1 MKYLMF
7 SLLALMFLVCPAQE
21 YDMVTIGDGTSK
33 EECFRE
39 PDEMPMFPGG
49 EAALVNFLSQNINY
63 PSDAIEKQ
71 IEGKVVL
78 QFVVTRTGEI
88 GEVKVVRPVDPDL
101 DAEAVRVVKLLP
113 NFAPGMVDGKPVNVW
128 YTLPVSFKLQGE
140 DVDAAVDETVD
151 LHPSAKEIELSKKM
165 GTLYGITLYK
175 GLLRTMG
182 GNVDSSYVSQK
193 MRMHLDGFVEHPAS
207 SAAFDIASNALAV
220 YFGKK
225 KDGSMTIDTKAMF
238 VEFESTLRDTV
249 VRDEEQVAEQVEK
262 ELTAAV
268 EKRDGLTASKKYG
281 QMFALFFDKS
291 QMSMDD
297 YATVLGIMDY
307 ALTKLDLNNVNEV
320 GACMGAIYNA
330 SCFMDAAQN
339 QVYLDLDV
347 MNAALASA
355 LASGETM
362 DEEKEHQLKDEIN
375 QIIKEIEESK

>member
-1 MKYLMF
+1 MKYLLF
-7 SLLALMFLVCPAQE
+7 SLLAVAFLVCQAQE
-21 YDMVTIGDGTSK
+21 YDMVTIEDGTSK

-39 PDEMPMFPGG
+39 PDKMPVFPGG
-49 EAALVNFLSQNINY
+49 DAALMNFLAQNINY
-63 PSDAIEKQ
+63 PPSAVDNN
-71 IEGKVVL
+71 IEGKVIV

-88 GEVKVVRPVDPDL
+88 GEVKVVRPVDPEL

-113 NFAPGMVDGKPVNVW
+113 KFIPGEMDGKPVNVW
-128 YTLPVSFKLQGE
+128 YILPVSFKLAE
-140 DVDAAVDETVD
+140 DEKVDEIKTAEEVM
-151 LHPSAKEIELSKKM
+151 HPSAQEIELSKKM

-175 GLLRTMG
+175 GLLSTMG

-193 MRMHLDGFVEHPAS
+193 MRMLDGFIEHPAS
-207 SAAFDIASNALAV
+207 SAAFDIASKALGV
-220 YFGKK
+220 YFIEK
-225 KDGSMTIDTKAMF
+225 KDGNMTIDTKAMF

-249 VRDEEQVAEQVEK
+249 ARDEKKVAKQAEK

-297 YATVLGIMDY
+297 YTTVLGIMDY
-307 ALTKLDLNNVNEV
+307 ALTKLDLNNINEV
-320 GACMGAIYNA
+320 GAFMGAIYNA
-330 SCFMDAAQN
+330 SCFMDAARN

-347 MNAALASA
+347 MNAALAST
-355 LASGETM
+355 LASGENM

-375 QIIKEIEESK
+375 QIITKIEESK

>member
-7 SLLALMFLVCPAQE
+7 SLLAVAFLMCQAQE

-33 EECFRE
+33 EECFRKV
-39 PDEMPMFPGG
+39 DDMPMFPGG
-49 EAALVNFLSQNINY
+49 DAALMNFLAQNINY
-63 PSDAIEKQ
+63 PPSAVEKH
-71 IEGKVVL
+71 IEGKVVI

-165 GTLYGITLYK
+165 GALYGITLYK

-182 GNVDSSYVSQK
+182 GNVDSSYVNQK

-225 KDGSMTIDTKAMF
+225 KDGNMTIDTKAMF

-249 VRDEEQVAEQVEK
+249 ARDEKKVAKQAEK
-262 ELTAAV
+262 ELIAAV

-307 ALTKLDLNNVNEV
+307 ALTKLDLNNINEV
-320 GACMGAIYNA
+320 GAFMGAIYNA